1 MDSSVTTRPNHY
13 EVLGLKPTA
22 SDKEIAA
29 AFAKEIG
36 RPRAFGGLTQLSI
49 AYEVLRDPA
58 KRRAY
63 DDSIGV
69 KPEPLPP
76 AARPSIV
83 QFTGSAHFIGAAIAG
98 PGGLRDHGRP
108 PHLEPQREPEP
119 AAEPKAA
126 PLAAPPLEP
135 QPTVEPEIAS
145 ADRNLCGFEPKRAL
159 GEADGQIQWKR
170 PVVILG
176 ALVGTAGLIGA
187 WAGSVAGRDAQ
198 ADPAKRAVTVAL
210 PKAKQ
215 APRMEQASAPEW
227 NAAEIQPERRRASSA
242 ADRRIRRA
250 PVRQPLALSAQELEE
265 LAPLEVARPANAFVE
280 QATAQVAEVAPV
292 QSAAAD
298 MPLSNA
304 TIARTIHR
312 IGYSCGQVASTS
324 AVEGAAPGVFT
335 VTCSSGATYRASP
348 VRGRY
353 RFKRVSG
360 Q

>member
-1 MDSSVTTRPNHY
+1 MGSSVTTRPNHY

-29 AFAKEIG
+29 AFAREIG

-69 KPEPLPP
+69 KPEPLPR

-83 QFTGSAHFIGAAIAG
+83 QFSGSAHFIGAAIAG

-108 PHLEPQREPEP
+108 PHLEPLREPEP
-119 AAEPKAA
+119 VA
-126 PLAAPPLEP
+126 PLAAVPSEP
-135 QPTVEPEIAS
+135 EPMVEPEIAS
-145 ADRNLCGFEPKRAL
+145 ANRALPGFEPDRAL
-159 GEADGQIQWKR
+159 GYSDGQIQWKR

-176 ALVGTAGLIGA
+176 TLVGTAGLIGA
-187 WAGSVAGRDAQ
+187 WVGSVAGSDAQ
-198 ADPAKRAVTVAL
+198 ADPAERAVTVAL

-215 APRMEQASAPEW
+215 APRMEQAAATEW
-227 NAAEIQPERRRASSA
+227 VAAEVQPERSRTNSA
-242 ADRRIRRA
+242 AVRRIRSA
-250 PVRQPLALSAQELEE
+250 PVQQPRALSAQELEE
-265 LAPLEVARPANAFVE
+265 LAPVEIARPANAFVE

-292 QSAAAD
+292 QAAAAD

-324 AVEGAAPGVFT
+324 AVEGGAPGVFT